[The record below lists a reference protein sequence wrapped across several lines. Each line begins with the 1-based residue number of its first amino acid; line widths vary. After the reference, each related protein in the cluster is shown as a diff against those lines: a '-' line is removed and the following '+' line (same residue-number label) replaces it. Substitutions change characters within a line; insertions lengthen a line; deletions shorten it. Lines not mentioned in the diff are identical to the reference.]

1 MLKLLFIAASVCN
14 ATSVAEGDRQ
24 VARILAQDPSSGY
37 TAKRGKLTP
46 LGSKFLQFAFIY
58 TSPLASI
65 FQFAVTM
72 VHMTA
77 GASNVT
83 STAAAAGASH
93 PSESFKSKLLEVVG
107 SGSSLF
113 GSLCGAAAFLHALA
127 VRNSKFRG
135 AIGAAVNLV
144 LVSLNIFWQV
154 VGTATSFTHLIT
166 HFGIFGDP
174 ATLDDSYHK
183 DNETTPIRTLSIVA
197 VSVNAGIFWLVYL
210 PYVLHFHWH
219 GAFGLVTIQY
229 KAKTGYTRAD
239 CGPEWVACAV
249 HLMGQSAGEF
259 GLGLGSNSVTKAIN
273 DVLMIMTQNPD
284 ARNYVVQAA
293 LTYLDN
299 SKKEAKN
306 PEGDRALAHA
316 DADLE
321 ASMSVASMK
330 LR

>member
-58 TSPLASI
+58 TSPLASF

-72 VHMTA
+72 VHMTK
-77 GASNVT
+77 GASPT
-83 STAAAAGASH
+83 TAAADA
-93 PSESFKSKLLEVVG
+93 PNPRESFKSQLLEVIG

-127 VRNSKFRG
+127 VRNSKFHG

-154 VGTATSFTHLIT
+154 VGTATSFTHLFT
-166 HFGIFGDP
+166 HFGIHRKEGDP
-174 ATLDDSYHK
+174 AADTETDHK
-183 DNETTPIRTLSIVA
+183 DNDTTPIKTLSIVA

-219 GAFGLVTIQY
+219 GAFGLFTIQY
-229 KAKTGYTRAD
+229 EAKTGYTRAD
-239 CGPEWVACAV
+239 CGRGWVPCAV

-259 GLGLGSNSVTKAIN
+259 GLGLGSKSVTKAMN
-273 DVLMIMTQNPD
+273 DVLMIITKNPS
-284 ARNYVVQAA
+284 ARNWLVQAA
-293 LTYLDN
+293 LKYLEN